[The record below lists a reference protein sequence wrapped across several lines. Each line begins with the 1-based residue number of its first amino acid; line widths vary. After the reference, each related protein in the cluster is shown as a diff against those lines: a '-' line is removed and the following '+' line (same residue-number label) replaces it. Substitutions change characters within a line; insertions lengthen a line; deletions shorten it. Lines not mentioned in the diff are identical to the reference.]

1 MLALPTRIWK
11 GEWSCLLGFERLT
24 GFQWEKDGESL
35 LEQEERRKN
44 DTEVSTKE

>member
-1 MLALPTRIWK
+1 MV
-11 GEWSCLLGFERLT
+11 LLVSFERLT
-24 GFQWEKDGESL
+24 GFQQEKDGESI

>member
-1 MLALPTRIWK
+1 MGVCK

-24 GFQWEKDGESL
+24 GFQQEKDEESI

-44 DTEVSTKE
+44 DTEVSMKDWAL